1 MSDKPKLYIAGI
13 GMITPVGANT
23 EMTAAAVNAGIS
35 AYAETEYYDQ
45 SSQPITMA
53 SVPDIIF
60 DEIDAEIGEG
70 DRYNARHDRVIKMAI
85 IAIREACAQQSTK
98 QAVPLVLAMPDV
110 PADAD
115 DERLSPLMQN
125 LEHNCKPWVNAEQCR
140 SINSGRAAGIEAIE
154 FAFNYLYDLP
164 NDFILIGGSDSYQ
177 DYSRLNPL
185 SEADRLLV
193 PDSMDSFAP
202 GEAAG
207 FLLLTRHP
215 GLAQVKNGHI
225 IAINPPGV
233 AEEAG
238 HLHSE
243 ETYRGDGLDKAFKKA
258 LDNHPQL
265 NIHSIYSSMNG
276 ENHWAKEYGVAYL
289 RNKQAFHDEVKTEH
303 PADTY
308 GDLGAATSP
317 VLIAL
322 AAQNLHNNV
331 NAKSYLVYSSS
342 DHAKRG
348 AIVIEKIACDEN
360 AAATYSKQQLRKSQE
375 EVL

>member
-53 SVPDIIF
+53 LVPDIIF
-60 DEIDAEIGEG
+60 DEIDTEIGEG

-115 DERLSPLMQN
+115 DERLSPLIQN
-125 LEHNCKPWVNAEQCR
+125 LQHNCKPWINAEQCR

-207 FLLLTRHP
+207 FLLLTKYP
-215 GLAQVKNGHI
+215 GLALARNGHI
-225 IAINPPGV
+225 IALNLPGV
-233 AEEAG
+233 TEETG

-243 ETYRGDGLDKAFKKA
+243 ETYRGDGLDQAFKKA
-258 LDNHPQL
+258 LNNHPQQ

-289 RNKQAFHDEVKTEH
+289 RNCTAFQEQVKIEH
-303 PADTY
+303 PADSY

-322 AAQNLHNNV
+322 AAEHLLSSNKAQTH
-331 NAKSYLVYSSS
+331 LVYSSS

-348 AIVIEKIACDEN
+348 AIVVEKIEIKNGATSAN
-360 AAATYSKQQLRKSQE
+360 ANQQLRNS
-375 EVL
+375 